1 MESSRGG
8 PLTTF
13 IMMLPLIVV
22 PAMAMFRPSG
32 PEGSLLSSLLSAD
45 SNDSAASDSPGDDAD
60 IDGFSESDFE
70 AEFAELLG
78 SDTADSDI
86 APGGVSEEP
95 TFSSEPERTE
105 LQSVAALQQA
115 TQSTPPSSSS
125 TNAEFEELT
134 VRLRVLGATRTLWFY
149 PGDRSAFGFVA
160 FFPASQGSIRYR
172 FEAIATSKNAAV
184 RDVIQQAN
192 EWKSSQNP

>member
-32 PEGSLLSSLLSAD
+32 PEGSLLSSLLSAG
-45 SNDSAASDSPGDDAD
+45 SNDSSVSDSPGDDAD

-70 AEFAELLG
+70 AEFAELL
-78 SDTADSDI
+78 DSD
-86 APGGVSEEP
+86 AAESDADPDGFSEVP
-95 TFSSEPERTE
+95 SFSSEPDRTE
-105 LQSVAALQQA
+105 LPSVAAPQHPS
-115 TQSTPPSSSS
+115 QSTPTTDLS
-125 TNAEFEELT
+125 TDAELEELT
-134 VRLRVLGATRTLWFY
+134 AQLRKLGATRTLWFS
-149 PGDRSAFGFVA
+149 PGDRSTIGFVA
-160 FFPASQGSIRYR
+160 FFPAGQGSIRYR
-172 FEAIATSKNAAV
+172 FEAIAASKNAAV
-184 RDVIQQAN
+184 RDVIHQAA